1 MSVEPLAVRSTFSVV
16 ARQGSGDNLP
26 LVVKQRRAVIVSP
39 EDLKQ
44 QKEVEFYATSVTA
57 WYNTALERDRG
68 LFTLSAGGI
77 GLLLTLLTTVGL
89 KDLVLVV
96 LYVCTI
102 LAFLTSVGETISL
115 STRAFCGRG

>member
-1 MSVEPLAVRSTFSVV
+1 M
-16 ARQGSGDNLP
+16 
-26 LVVKQRRAVIVSP
+26 SP
-39 EDLKQ
+39 EHLKQ

-89 KDLVLVV
+89 KDLALVV
-96 LYVCTI
+96 L
-102 LAFLTSVGETISL
+102 
-115 STRAFCGRG
+115 R